1 MNSGS
6 RCWIPVILS
15 VWILIVSRI
24 PDSLSCIPDSK
35 SQDSKFHKQ
44 KFPRFRNPAWIQDSN
59 CYWDSGFLE
68 LYSGFQSPGFRIPQ
82 QKFPTFRNVD
92 SLIWGRP
99 VNALPF
105 KVTKLVSRSARSL
118 KADFVQRKQ
127 LKLSDYFFITTC
139 FIESVLFFV
148 IYYTRIISFLFLCL
162 RRKSLRPCPQVS
174 VFVWKRNFF
183 SPFSKNFTST
193 RKIVAFSPVHTY
205 TINRFQKTIA
215 YTTAHAWRIR
225 VCYYEPAK

>member
-1 MNSGS
+1 MNPGS

-82 QKFPTFRNVD
+82 QKFPTFGNVD

-105 KVTKLVSRSARSL
+105 KVTKQVSRSARSL

-148 IYYTRIISFLFLCL
+148 IYYTKIISFLIPLSPEKVTQALSTRIRIRFKTQLFF
-162 RRKSLRPCPQVS
+162 S
-174 VFVWKRNFF
+174 VFK
-183 SPFSKNFTST
+183 KLH
-193 RKIVAFSPVHTY
+193 VHS
-205 TINRFQKTIA
+205 
-215 YTTAHAWRIR
+215 
-225 VCYYEPAK
+225 

>member
-1 MNSGS
+1 M
-6 RCWIPVILS
+6 
-15 VWILIVSRI
+15 
-24 PDSLSCIPDSK
+24 SCIPDSK

-105 KVTKLVSRSARSL
+105 KVTKLASRSARSL

-127 LKLSDYFFITTC
+127 LKLSDYFFVTTC

-148 IYYTRIISFLFLCL
+148 IYYTKIISFLSLCL
-162 RRKSLRPCPQVS
+162 RRSHS
-174 VFVWKRNFF
+174 G
-183 SPFSKNFTST
+183 
-193 RKIVAFSPVHTY
+193 PVHTY
-205 TINRFQKTIA
+205 PYSFENATFFLRFQKTSRPLVRSQRFRLSI
-215 YTTAHAWRIR
+215 RIR
-225 VCYYEPAK
+225 

>member
-1 MNSGS
+1 MNPGS

-44 KFPRFRNPAWIQDSN
+44 NFPRFRRPAWIQDSN

-68 LYSGFQSPGFRIPQ
+68 LYSGFQSPGFHIPQ
-82 QKFPTFRNVD
+82 QKFSTFRNVD

-127 LKLSDYFFITTC
+127 LRLSDYFFITTC

-148 IYYTRIISFLFLCL
+148 IYYTKIISFLFLCL

-174 VFVWKRNFF
+174 VFV
-183 SPFSKNFTST
+183 
-193 RKIVAFSPVHTY
+193 
-205 TINRFQKTIA
+205 
-215 YTTAHAWRIR
+215 
-225 VCYYEPAK
+225 

>member
-1 MNSGS
+1 MEQQARLVSS
-6 RCWIPVILS
+6 RCIRGALWFGIRASFPIKGIQDSPWIPDPGAGFQSSSHQS

-82 QKFPTFRNVD
+82 QKFPTFWNVD
-92 SLIWGRP
+92 SLIGRGRP
-99 VNALPF
+99 VNTLPF

-118 KADFVQRKQ
+118 KADFVQRNANS
-127 LKLSDYFFITTC
+127 LS
-139 FIESVLFFV
+139 
-148 IYYTRIISFLFLCL
+148 
-162 RRKSLRPCPQVS
+162 
-174 VFVWKRNFF
+174 
-183 SPFSKNFTST
+183 
-193 RKIVAFSPVHTY
+193 
-205 TINRFQKTIA
+205 
-215 YTTAHAWRIR
+215 
-225 VCYYEPAK
+225 